1 MEQHWLTILIAILI
15 VGIIF
20 DGVRRMRKAK
30 RDSIKMALKPTKKK
44 EDVPETEET
53 STGYGSEFPNGG
65 ARVSERKIDPNRI
78 NQARNKYNFGADMS
92 AWKSKVAEKIAE
104 HTGINKTAEEAN
116 DKKAPR
122 IEPSFEH
129 ADPLLDNV
137 RGGAKEVEQVDAIE
151 GVERDSGLHTSGLH
165 ASDSRAPAS
174 DYAADYSHAEMIA
187 EEDSDLLEDLRKEQL
202 EQAQIL
208 EEAPIEEAISASV
221 DSEKPNTETRSRSSS
236 SRDEHK
242 EPVQASLNLDDSVPM
257 LMDSLNEGESDATA
271 GLDKATEV
279 PESIVTVGT
288 HIEPVHEEEDR
299 TLDARSA
306 NKPRYESKY
315 ADHSTP
321 HSQAQ
326 EAQKQDSEKQVEAP
340 QEVLVIHIRAAK
352 NEYFYG
358 GDLLELILDNG
369 LRFGAMDIFH
379 RHAGEDGEGPI
390 LFSMANMVK
399 PGVFDLHTFEEFS
412 TVGLSFFLGLPTET
426 GSYMQAFDVML
437 STAQDIAEKLQGE
450 LKDENRSVLTK
461 QTIEHY
467 RERIRDF
474 SRRQQLE
481 KNKP

>member
-1 MEQHWLTILIAILI
+1 MEQHWLTLLIVILI

-30 RDSIKMALKPTKKK
+30 RDSIKMALKPAKRKVD
-44 EDVPETEET
+44 EPSESGEAEA
-53 STGYGSEFPNGG
+53 GYGSEFPNGG
-65 ARVSERKIDPNRI
+65 ARVSERKIDPDRI
-78 NQARNKYNFGADMS
+78 NEARNKYNFGTDMS

-104 HTGINKTAEEAN
+104 HTGINKGTDDSD

-122 IEPSFEH
+122 IEPSFEN

-137 RGGAKEVEQVDAIE
+137 NETAYTEELDVVEESREEELEAAVAE
-151 GVERDSGLHTSGLH
+151 TSTSHADSAQDGIQAEELVT
-165 ASDSRAPAS
+165 ASD
-174 DYAADYSHAEMIA
+174 DM
-187 EEDSDLLEDLRKEQL
+187 
-202 EQAQIL
+202 
-208 EEAPIEEAISASV
+208 EEAAPRDLGRSAAISQRE
-221 DSEKPNTETRSRSSS
+221 D
-236 SRDEHK
+236 K
-242 EPVQASLNLDDSVPM
+242 EPVQVSLNLEDSVPM
-257 LMDSLNEGESDATA
+257 LMDSLSESDTSITKQD
-271 GLDKATEV
+271 GVSLELDDGVAKDL

-288 HIEPVHEEEDR
+288 HIEPAHEEER

-315 ADHSTP
+315 ADHSKAYP
-321 HSQAQ
+321 QEEHSQ
-326 EAQKQDSEKQVEAP
+326 KQHSQKQVEAP

-358 GDLLELILDNG
+358 SDLLELILDNG

-426 GSYMQAFDVML
+426 GSDMQAFDVML

-474 SRRQQLE
+474 ARRQQLE